1 MNIWVFQG
9 VYEGELFSSTHLTE
23 KGALIT
29 AILDMCEFFGI
40 DENPEDAIE
49 RYGFDTE
56 TAKLVTDADALRLQK
71 RAKLGELFR
80 EMAEHTWD
88 NDYGYQVELM
98 KTQLRP

>member
-40 DENPEDAIE
+40 DENPENAIE

-56 TAKLVTDADALRLQK
+56 TAKLVADADALHLQK
-71 RAKLGELFR
+71 RPKLGELFR
-80 EMAEHTWD
+80 EMAEYTWD
-88 NDYGYQVELM
+88 NDYGYQVELI

>member
-9 VYEGELFSSTHLTE
+9 VFEGELFSSTHLTY

-40 DENPEDAIE
+40 DENPEAAIK
-49 RYGFDTE
+49 RYSIDPK
-56 TAKLVTDADALRLQK
+56 TAKLVADADALRLQK
-71 RAKLGELFR
+71 RPKLVDLFR

-88 NDYGYQVELM
+88 NDYGYQVELI

>member
-9 VYEGELFSSTHLTE
+9 VFEGELFSSTHLTE

-40 DENPEDAIE
+40 DQNPEDATE
-49 RYGFDTE
+49 RYNNNPK
-56 TAKLVTDADALRLQK
+56 TAKRVADADALRLQK
-71 RAKLGELFR
+71 RPKLGELFR
-80 EMAEHTWD
+80 EMAEYTWE
-88 NDYGYQVELM
+88 NDYGYQVELI

>member
-40 DENPEDAIE
+40 DQDPEGAIE
-49 RYGFDTE
+49 RLGLDTE

-71 RAKLGELFR
+71 RPKLGELFR

-88 NDYGYQVELM
+88 NHSGYQIELM

>member
-29 AILDMCEFFGI
+29 AILDMCDFFGI
-40 DENPEDAIE
+40 DQNPEDAIE

-56 TAKLVTDADALRLQK
+56 TAKLVADADALRLQK
-71 RAKLGELFR
+71 RAKLGELFH

-88 NDYGYQVELM
+88 NDYGYQIELI

>member
-40 DENPEDAIE
+40 DENPEDAIK
-49 RYGFDTE
+49 RYSIDPK
-56 TAKLVTDADALRLQK
+56 TAKLAADADALRLQK
-71 RAKLGELFR
+71 RPKLHDLFR

>member
-9 VYEGELFSSTHLTE
+9 VFEGELFSSTHLTE

-49 RYGFDTE
+49 RLGLDTE
-56 TAKLVTDADALRLQK
+56 TAKLVADADALRLQE
-71 RAKLGELFR
+71 RPKLGELFR

-88 NDYGYQVELM
+88 NDYGYQIELM